1 MNTKAISQKPTK
13 PNIFQALQKVK
24 NGRRKEGTRHHISV
38 VLLINI
44 MAIMSGYT
52 GIRSKQD
59 FIDRNKK
66 ELLKIFD
73 PALLKHGLPCKNTI
87 DRTMQVV
94 DFDDLNKVLSQ
105 VFETPIGS
113 SIHIDG
119 KAIRST
125 SQNGQSNQTF
135 TSVVTAFANGKGIM
149 ARSFVNGSKKNEI
162 STVQD
167 IIQALNLEGMVL
179 TLDALHCQKKQ

>member
-1 MNTKAISQKPTK
+1 MSIKTK
-13 PNIFQALQKVK
+13 PNIFQALQNVK
-24 NGRRKEGTRHHISV
+24 NSRRKEGTRHHVAV
-38 VLLINI
+38 VLLVNI

-59 FIDRNKK
+59 FIDRNEK

-73 PALLKHGLPCKNTI
+73 PVLIKHGLPSKNTI

-94 DFDDLNKVLSQ
+94 DFDDLNKAIYE
-105 VFETPIGS
+105 VFEIPIAS

-149 ARSFVNGSKKNEI
+149 AKSFVNGSKKNEI

-167 IIQALNLEGMVL
+167 LIKALNLEGTVL
-179 TLDALHCQKKQ
+179 TLDALHCQKKL

>member
-1 MNTKAISQKPTK
+1 MPSKLS
-13 PNIFQALQKVK
+13 IFEALQQVK
-24 NGRRKEGTRHHISV
+24 DPRTKSGRRHNLAV

-52 GIRSKQD
+52 GVRSKQD
-59 FIDRNKK
+59 FINRN
-66 ELLKIFD
+66 ERSLKNIFD
-73 PALLKHGLPCKNTI
+73 PNLLKHGLPSKNTI
-87 DRTMQVV
+87 DRTMQVI
-94 DFDDLNKVLSQ
+94 DYNDLNNVLFQ
-105 VFETPIGS
+105 VFEVPKGTA
-113 SIHIDG
+113 IHLDG

-125 SQNGQSNQTF
+125 ATSGQSFNQTF

-149 ARSFVNGSKKNEI
+149 GRSFVNGSKSNEI

-167 IIQALNLEGMVL
+167 LIKALNLQGMVL